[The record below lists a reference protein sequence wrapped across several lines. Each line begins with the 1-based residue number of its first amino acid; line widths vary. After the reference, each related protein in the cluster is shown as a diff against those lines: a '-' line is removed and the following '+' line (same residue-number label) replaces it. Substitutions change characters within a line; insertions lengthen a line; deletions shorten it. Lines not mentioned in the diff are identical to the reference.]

1 MTRSSLRE
9 VFRRALQASV
19 VAPIAL
25 AACAPDTT
33 NYVAPACEN
42 GLLAVQDLSPS
53 VIPDVTQLRQFNAF
67 GGPDA
72 RDAGTVNTL
81 STDGEVCKTATDK
94 PACTTSFDALR
105 PATGF
110 AAECFQLCVDYH
122 LATTKGDTVAAVAS
136 LDALKTFLGPIDTA
150 QEAMLIA
157 FANGYRI
164 NCDAI
169 DRGAAKKNGSAWDVL
184 AEKGGTCG
192 PGTAITRHYL
202 TIASDGTLT
211 ENWNRAEIVQRG
223 NDNCAVGRRP
233 PGLTSSGASGCDE
246 LLGRYF
252 AEAAHLEAASV
263 PAFEQLFA
271 ELESFEAP
279 VALRRA
285 ALIAALEEIDHT
297 RRTTTL
303 ARRFGAQVVVPEVD
317 ARPLRSMKEL
327 AIDNAVEGCVRET
340 FGALVA
346 QHQALTAHD
355 DGIRAAMQ
363 VIAEDETRHAELSW
377 ELDAWL
383 CAALDEQERA
393 EVEVAR
399 RSAVEQLRVAL
410 AAPVD
415 ERLTVLAG
423 VPSRETSLRLF
434 QELQTA

>member
-1 MTRSSLRE
+1 MTRASLRE

-33 NYVAPACEN
+33 NYVAPTCEN
-42 GLLAVQDLSPS
+42 GLLSVRGLSPS
-53 VIPDVTQLRQFNAF
+53 VIPDVTQFRQFNAF
-67 GGPDA
+67 GGPSE

-94 PACTTSFDALR
+94 PACTTAFDALR

-110 AAECFQLCVDYH
+110 GAECFQLCVDYH
-122 LATTKGDTVAAVAS
+122 LATSKGDTVAAVAS
-136 LDALKTFLGPIDTA
+136 LESLKAFLGPIDTA

-184 AEKGGTCG
+184 AEKGIACG

-202 TIASDGTLT
+202 TIGSDGTLT
-211 ENWNRAEIVQRG
+211 ENRAEIVQRG
-223 NDNCAVGRRP
+223 MDNCAIGRRP
-233 PGLTSSGASGCDE
+233 PGLTSSGVSGCDE
-246 LLGRYF
+246 VLGRYF

-271 ELESFEAP
+271 ELESFDAP

-297 RRTTTL
+297 HRTATL

-317 ARPLRSMKEL
+317 ARPLRSMKAL

-346 QHQALTAHD
+346 QHQALTAQD
-355 DGIRAAMQ
+355 EGIRAAMQ

-383 CAALDEQERA
+383 CAGLNEQERA

-399 RSAVEQLRVAL
+399 RSAVEQLRVGL
-410 AAPVD
+410 EAPVD
-415 ERLTVLAG
+415 EQLTTLAG
-423 VPSRETSLRLF
+423 VPSRETTLRLF
-434 QELQTA
+434 QELQAA